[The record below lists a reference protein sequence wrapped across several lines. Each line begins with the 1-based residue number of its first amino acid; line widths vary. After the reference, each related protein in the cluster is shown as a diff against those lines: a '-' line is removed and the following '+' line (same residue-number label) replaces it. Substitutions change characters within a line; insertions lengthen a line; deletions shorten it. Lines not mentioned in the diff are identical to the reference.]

1 MPYTTTWHDRGIEW
15 TFSGD
20 VTAAEIERA
29 NDEFFRDTRSDTAR
43 FQIIDARGVK
53 SVEWQ
58 ERDIK
63 ATAAYD
69 IGAEVTLKNVR
80 VAYVTS
86 DDHIRSLMEKYVDI
100 SRRMNTSWRF
110 KGFDHLDAAREWVRT

>member
-15 TFSGD
+15 KFSGH

-29 NDEFFRDTRSDTAR
+29 NEEFFKDGRSDNAR
-43 FQIIDARGVK
+43 FQLVDLGEVE
-53 SVEWQ
+53 SVEWE

-69 IGAEVTLKNVR
+69 IGAEATLKNIR
-80 VAYVTS
+80 LAYVTK
-86 DDHIRSLMEKYVDI
+86 DDEIRRLLEMYVDI
-100 SRRMNTSWRF
+100 SRRLNSSWRF
-110 KGFDHLDAAREWVRT
+110 KGFEDVKAAREWARG